1 MELSVDEKWFVK
13 KSFWSKWRNAYLK
26 DANFKK
32 FWKKTNKENLDKDL
46 VDLVNYYISSKSF
59 EFSSR
64 FWNLLNIRHINQIIR
79 FGIEHFATTVAL
91 NYFTMLTYDDVS
103 IQNLL
108 DYINNAKILPTEYSN
123 ELFKKQINIDFTHSV
138 NHNIILNLL
147 YAYIK
152 HSGYNH
158 YLKRLEKNN
167 FLIEKVPNIK
177 IDKMLLTQDK
187 LNSILEFINIK
198 KILNNIGS
206 SSLNILEIG
215 AGSGRTTETI
225 ISLLDENK
233 KIKYVIADIPPA
245 LYINFLRMK
254 NNYPNKKI
262 ALALNVESEESLKKI
277 YNDNDI
283 ILILPHQLNYFNNK
297 DFDITIAIDCL
308 HEMDKK
314 IIKFY
319 MDTINR
325 ISNYLYFKILNET
338 HVPYS
343 FNNFLSAQNKKDYQI
358 KSSWELILDEKSTF
372 PSNFSEFG
380 YKII

>member
-1 MELSVDEKWFVK
+1 MDENWFVK
-13 KSFWSKWRNAYLK
+13 KSFWSKLRNAYLK

-32 FWKKTNKENLDKDL
+32 FWKETNKEKFDKDL
-46 VDLVNYYISSKSF
+46 VDLVNYYVSSKSF

-64 FWNLLNIRHINQIIR
+64 FWNILNIKHINQIR
-79 FGIEHFATTVAL
+79 QFGIENFASSVAI
-91 NYFTMLTYDDVS
+91 NYFTFITYDDEK
-103 IQNLL
+103 IQNILN
-108 DYINNAKILPTEYSN
+108 YISNAKIDPSEYSN
-123 ELFKKQINIDFTHSV
+123 ELFKRQINLGFSHSV

-147 YAYIK
+147 HAYIK
-152 HSGYNH
+152 HNNYNH
-158 YLKRLEKNN
+158 YFKRLEKNN

-177 IDKMLLTQDK
+177 IDKLLLTQDK
-187 LNSILEFINIK
+187 LNSILEFVNIK
-198 KILNNIGS
+198 KILDNIES

-225 ISLLDENK
+225 ISLLDQDK
-233 KIKYVIADIPPA
+233 KIKYVIVDIPPA

-262 ALALNVESEESLKKI
+262 ALALNVDSEESLKKI
-277 YNDNDI
+277 YDENDI
-283 ILILPHQLNYFNNK
+283 ILILPHQLNYFINK

-319 MDTINR
+319 MDSIHR
-325 ISNYLYFKILNET
+325 ISNYLYYKIWNKT
-338 HVPYS
+338 HVPYA
-343 FNNFLSAQNKKDYQI
+343 FNNFLSAKDKKGYQI
-358 KSSWELILDEKSTF
+358 KSSWKLILDEKSMF

>member
-1 MELSVDEKWFVK
+1 MDENWFVK
-13 KSFWSKWRNAYLK
+13 KSFWSKFRNAYLK

-32 FWKKTNKENLDKDL
+32 FWKETNKEKFDKDL
-46 VDLVNYYISSKSF
+46 VDLINYYVSSKSF

-64 FWNLLNIRHINQIIR
+64 FWNILNIKHLNQIR
-79 FGIEHFATTVAL
+79 QFGIENFASSVAL
-91 NYFTMLTYDDVS
+91 NYFTFITYDDEK
-103 IQNLL
+103 IQNILN
-108 DYINNAKILPTEYSN
+108 YINNAKIDQSEYSN
-123 ELFKKQINIDFTHSV
+123 ELFKRQINLGFSHSV

-152 HSGYNH
+152 HNNYNH
-158 YLKRLEKNN
+158 YFKRLEKNN

-177 IDKMLLTQDK
+177 IDKHLLTQDK

-198 KILNNIGS
+198 KILDNIKS

-225 ISLLDENK
+225 ISLLDQDK
-233 KIKYVIADIPPA
+233 KIKYVIVDIPPA

-262 ALALNVESEESLKKI
+262 ALALNVDSEESLKKI
-277 YNDNDI
+277 YDENDI
-283 ILILPHQLNYFNNK
+283 ILILPHQLNYFINK
-297 DFDITIAIDCL
+297 NFDITIAIDCL

-319 MDTINR
+319 MDTIHR
-325 ISNYLYFKILNET
+325 VSNYLYYKIWNKT
-338 HVPYS
+338 HVPYA
-343 FNNFLSAQNKKDYQI
+343 FNNFLTAKDKKGYQI
-358 KSSWELILDEKSTF
+358 KNSWKLILDEKSMF